1 MRDLL
6 WANFSRL
13 FRSWVFWGAALVMAG
28 GALAICIGAYHGMTL
43 YDEPGYTVALDQT
56 LFQAEQALGITAAIV
71 LSLFVGTEYSGG
83 TIRNKLM
90 VGKSR
95 ETVYLAGYLTCA
107 GTVLILFMLPS
118 LAALA
123 LGSVLFS
130 VPPVTPGTILTAFF
144 VGIMTCLLYAAVFYF
159 IVVVCGSRTWAAIIS
174 LLLAA
179 ALLLAAVKLSQALE
193 QGPYTMQLVPAE
205 SSTSGETY
213 SIEGVAED
221 MFDGLVMETVPN
233 PNYLSGGKRE
243 VVQFFYDMN
252 PAGQTAQ
259 LAGLSEQDIL
269 HPVRIILLDVGL
281 SAVVCLGGIWLFR
294 RKDIK

>member
-43 YDEPGYTVALDQT
+43 YDKPGYTVALDQT
-56 LFQAEQALGITAAIV
+56 LFQAEQVLGFTAAIV
-71 LSLFVGTEYSGG
+71 LSLFVGTEQSGG

-107 GTVLILFMLPS
+107 GTVLILFMLSS

-130 VPPVTPGTILTAFF
+130 VPPVTPDTILTAFF
-144 VGIMTCLLYAAVFYF
+144 VGTMTCLLYAAVFCF
-159 IVVVCGSRTWAAIIS
+159 TVVVCGSRTWAAIIS
-174 LLLAA
+174 
-179 ALLLAAVKLSQALE
+179 LLLAAVKLSQALE

-205 SSTSGETY
+205 SSTSKETY

-243 VVQFFYDMN
+243 VVQFFYGMN
-252 PAGQTAQ
+252 PAGQTAR
-259 LAGLSEQDIL
+259 LAGLSKQDIL

-281 SAVVCLGGIWLFR
+281 SVAVCLGGIWLFR